1 MSEIKKYLAC
11 EGRVN
16 IICAETTDLVEEARK
31 IHDLSPVATAAL
43 GRVLTMGAIMSTRIK
58 GEDSITLQIKGNGP
72 IGNVTCVLDGKQ
84 NVKGYVGDPLVDL
97 PIRED
102 GKLDV
107 GGAVG
112 KEGFLYVIRDM
123 GLKEPYI
130 GVTPL
135 VSGEI
140 AEDFTK
146 YFAESEQTPS
156 AIALGVLVDK
166 EGVKKAGGYLLT
178 LMPDATEE
186 DIKQIEEALKN
197 AEPVT
202 TMLDKNMSLQ
212 QIAETMTN
220 DDNLMVMVGELIP
233 KYSCNCSKEK
243 FVNNLQKLGKKDIDH
258 LFEEQ
263 ATIETVCQFCNKKYE
278 FRREDIENN

>member
-16 IICAETTDLVEEARK
+16 IICAETTELVEEARK
-31 IHDLSPVATAAL
+31 THDLSPVATAAL
-43 GRVLTMGAIMSTRIK
+43 GRVLTMGAIMSSRIK
-58 GEDSITLQIKGNGP
+58 GDDSITLQIKGNGP
-72 IGNVTCVLDGKQ
+72 IGNITCVLDGKQ
-84 NVKGYVGDPLVDL
+84 NIKGYVGDPLVDL

-107 GGAVG
+107 GKAVG

-123 GLKEPYI
+123 GLKEPYV

-166 EGVKKAGGYLLT
+166 DGVKKAGGYFLT
-178 LMPDATEE
+178 LMPDATED
-186 DIKQIEEALKN
+186 DIKKVEEALKN
-197 AEPVT
+197 IDPVT
-202 TMLDKNMSLQ
+202 TMLYKKMSLQ
-212 QIAETMTN
+212 QIAESVTN
-220 DDNLMVMVGELIP
+220 DDNLMVMVGDITP
-233 KYSCNCSKEK
+233 KYNCGCSKEK
-243 FVNNLQKLGKKDIDH
+243 FVENLKKLGKDDINH

-263 ATIETVCQFCNKKYE
+263 ETIETVCQFCNKKYT
-278 FRREDIENN
+278 FKREDIED

>member
-1 MSEIKKYLAC
+1 MSEIKKYLALD
-11 EGRVN
+11 GRVN

-31 IHDLSPVATAAL
+31 KHDLSPVATATL

-58 GEDSITLQIKGNGP
+58 GEDSVTIQIKGNGP
-72 IGNVTCVLDGKQ
+72 IGNVTCVFDGKQ
-84 NVKGYVGDPLVDL
+84 NIKGYVGDPLIDL
-97 PIRED
+97 PIRND

-130 GVTPL
+130 GITPL

-146 YFAESEQTPS
+146 YFAESEQTPC

-166 EGVKKAGGYLLT
+166 NGVRKAGGYLLT

-186 DIKQIEEALKN
+186 DIKQIEQALKN
-197 AEPVT
+197 IKPITE
-202 TMLDKNMSLQ
+202 MLDNNLSLQ
-212 QIAETMTN
+212 QIAEHVTN
-220 DDNLMVMVGELIP
+220 DDNLMVMVGEIQP
-233 KYSCNCSKEK
+233 KYYCDCSKER
-243 FVNNLQKLGKKDIDH
+243 FINNLQKLSEEDINN
-258 LFEEQ
+258 LFENQE
-263 ATIETVCQFCNKKYE
+263 TIETVCQFCNKKYE
-278 FRREDIENN
+278 FRKEDIQK

>member
-16 IICAETTDLVEEARK
+16 IICAETTELVEEARK

-43 GRVLTMGAIMSTRIK
+43 GRVLTMGAIMSSRIK
-58 GEDSITLQIKGNGP
+58 GDDSITLQIKGNGP
-72 IGNVTCVLDGKQ
+72 IGNIICVLDGKQ
-84 NVKGYVGDPLVDL
+84 NIKGYVGDPLVDL

-107 GGAVG
+107 GKAVG

-123 GLKEPYI
+123 GLKEPYV

-166 EGVKKAGGYLLT
+166 DGVKKAGGYFLT
-178 LMPDATEE
+178 LMPDATED
-186 DIKQIEEALKN
+186 DIKKVEEALKN
-197 AEPVT
+197 IDPVT
-202 TMLDKNMSLQ
+202 TMLYKKMSLQ
-212 QIAETMTN
+212 QIAESVTN
-220 DDNLMVMVGELIP
+220 DDNLMVMVGDITP
-233 KYSCNCSKEK
+233 KYNCGCSKEK
-243 FVNNLQKLGKKDIDH
+243 FVENLKKLGKDDINH

-263 ATIETVCQFCNKKYE
+263 ETIETVCQFCNKKYT
-278 FRREDIENN
+278 FKREDIED

>member
-1 MSEIKKYLAC
+1 MSEIKKYLAFD
-11 EGRVN
+11 GRVN

-31 IHDLSPVATAAL
+31 IHDLSPVATATL

-58 GEDSITLQIKGNGP
+58 GEDSVTIQIKGNGP
-72 IGNVTCVLDGKQ
+72 IGNVTCVFDGEQ
-84 NVKGYVGDPLVDL
+84 NLKGYVGNPTLDL
-97 PIRED
+97 PLKQN

-107 GGAVG
+107 GMAVG

-123 GLKEPYI
+123 GLTEPYI

-166 EGVKKAGGYLLT
+166 DGVKKAGGYFLT
-178 LMPDATEE
+178 LMPDATED
-186 DIKQIEEALKN
+186 DIKKIEEALKTID
-197 AEPVT
+197 PVT
-202 TMLDKNMSLQ
+202 TMLDNNMSLQ
-212 QIAETMTN
+212 QIAEKLTN
-220 DDNLMVMVGELIP
+220 DDNLMVMVGNIEP
-233 KYSCNCSKEK
+233 KYNCNCSKEK
-243 FVNNLQKLGKKDIDH
+243 FVNNLKKLGEDDINH

-263 ATIETVCQFCNKKYE
+263 DTIESVCQFCNKKYQ
-278 FRREDIENN
+278 FKKEDIKK

>member
-278 FRREDIENN
+278 FRREDIQK

>member
-16 IICAETTDLVEEARK
+16 IICAETTDLVEKARK

-233 KYSCNCSKEK
+233 QYSCNCSKEK
-243 FVNNLQKLGKKDIDH
+243 FVKNLQKLGKDDIDH

-263 ATIETVCQFCNKKYE
+263 EKIETVCQFCNKKYE

>member
-1 MSEIKKYLAC
+1 MSEIKKYLALD
-11 EGRVN
+11 GRVN

-31 IHDLSPVATAAL
+31 VHDLSPVATAAL

-58 GEDSITLQIKGNGP
+58 GEDSVTLQIKGNGP
-72 IGNVTCVLDGKQ
+72 IGNITCVFDGNQ
-84 NVKGYVGDPLVDL
+84 NLKGYVGNPRLDL
-97 PIRED
+97 PLKQN

-107 GGAVG
+107 GMAVG
-112 KEGFLYVIRDM
+112 NEGFLYVIRDM

-156 AIALGVLVDK
+156 AVALGVLVDK
-166 EGVKKAGGYLLT
+166 DGVKKAGGYFLT
-178 LMPDATEE
+178 LMPDATED
-186 DIKQIEEALKN
+186 DIKKVEDALKN
-197 AEPVT
+197 IEPVT
-202 TMLDKNMSLQ
+202 TMLDKNMSLL
-212 QIAETMTN
+212 QIAEKLVN
-220 DDNLMVMVGELIP
+220 DDNLMVMVGEIKP
-233 KYSCNCSKEK
+233 KYHCDCSKER
-243 FVNNLQKLGKKDIDH
+243 FVKNLQKLGEDDINH

-263 ATIETVCQFCNKKYE
+263 DTIETVCQFCNKKYQ
-278 FRREDIENN
+278 FKKEDLK

>member
-1 MSEIKKYLAC
+1 MSEIKKYLALD
-11 EGRVN
+11 GRVN

-31 IHDLSPVATAAL
+31 IHDLSPVATASL

-58 GEDSITLQIKGNGP
+58 GEDNVTLQIKGKGP
-72 IGNVTCVLDGKQ
+72 IGNITTVFDGK
-84 NVKGYVGDPLVDL
+84 NNIKGYVGNPHVDL
-97 PIRED
+97 PLRED
-102 GKLDV
+102 GKINV

-112 KEGFLYVIRDM
+112 NEGFLYVIRDM

-146 YFAESEQTPS
+146 YFVESEQTPS
-156 AIALGVLVDK
+156 ALALGVLVDK
-166 EGVKKAGGYLLT
+166 NGVKKAGGYLLT

-186 DIKQIEEALKN
+186 DIKHIEDALKN
-197 AEPVT
+197 VEPVT

-212 QIAETMTN
+212 QMAEKLTN
-220 DDNLMVMVGELIP
+220 DDNLMVMVGEIQP
-233 KYSCNCSKEK
+233 KYNCDCSKERFIK
-243 FVNNLQKLGKKDIDH
+243 NLQKLGKDDIDH

-263 ATIETVCQFCNKKYE
+263 ETIETVCQFCNKKYE
-278 FRREDIENN
+278 FRREDIQK

>member
-1 MSEIKKYLAC
+1 MSEIKKYLALD
-11 EGRVN
+11 GRVN

-31 IHDLSPVATAAL
+31 VHDLSPVATAAL

-58 GEDSITLQIKGNGP
+58 GEDSVTLQIKGNGP
-72 IGNVTCVLDGKQ
+72 IGNITCVFDGNQ
-84 NVKGYVGDPLVDL
+84 NLKGYVGNPRLDL
-97 PIRED
+97 PLKQN

-107 GGAVG
+107 GMAVG
-112 KEGFLYVIRDM
+112 NEGFLYVIRDM

-156 AIALGVLVDK
+156 AVALGVLVDK
-166 EGVKKAGGYLLT
+166 DGVKKAGGYFLT
-178 LMPDATEE
+178 LMPDATED
-186 DIKQIEEALKN
+186 DIKRVEDALKTI
-197 AEPVT
+197 EPVT

-212 QIAETMTN
+212 QIAEKLVN
-220 DDNLMVMVGELIP
+220 DDNLMVMVGEIKP
-233 KYSCNCSKEK
+233 KYHCDCSKDR
-243 FVNNLQKLGKKDIDH
+243 FVNNLKKLGEDDINH

-263 ATIETVCQFCNKKYE
+263 DTIETVCQFCNKKYQ
-278 FRREDIENN
+278 FKKEDLK

>member
-43 GRVLTMGAIMSTRIK
+43 GRVLTMGAIMSSRIK
-58 GEDSITLQIKGNGP
+58 GDDSITLQIKGNGP
-72 IGNVTCVLDGKQ
+72 IGNITCVLDGKQ
-84 NVKGYVGDPLVDL
+84 NIKGYVGEPLVDL

-107 GGAVG
+107 GKAVG

-166 EGVKKAGGYLLT
+166 DGVKKAGGYFLT

-186 DIKQIEEALKN
+186 DIKKVEEALKN
-197 AEPVT
+197 IEPVT
-202 TMLDKNMSLQ
+202 TMLSKNMTLQ
-212 QIAETMTN
+212 QIAESVTN
-220 DDNLMVMVGELIP
+220 DDNLMVMVGDIIP
-233 KYSCNCSKEK
+233 KYNCGCSKKK
-243 FVNNLQKLGKKDIDH
+243 FIENLKKLGKEDIEN

-263 ATIETVCQFCNKKYE
+263 EEIETVCQFCNKKYK
-278 FRREDIENN
+278 FTRKDIEG

>member
-11 EGRVN
+11 DGRIN

-31 IHDLSPVATAAL
+31 VHNLSPVSTAAL

-58 GEDSITLQIKGNGP
+58 GEDSVTIQIKGNGP
-72 IGNVTCVLDGKQ
+72 IGNITCVFDGNQ
-84 NVKGYVGDPLVDL
+84 NIKGYVGNPNLDL
-97 PIRED
+97 PLKQN

-107 GGAVG
+107 GMAVG
-112 KEGFLYVIRDM
+112 KNGFLYVIRDM

-140 AEDFTK
+140 AEDFTQ

-156 AIALGVLVDK
+156 AVALGVLVDK
-166 EGVKKAGGYLLT
+166 DGVKKAGGYFLT

-186 DIKQIEEALKN
+186 DIKQVEKALEN
-197 AEPVT
+197 IEPVT
-202 TMLDKNMSLQ
+202 TMLDKNMTLQ
-212 QIAETMTN
+212 QIAEKLVN
-220 DDNLMVMVGELIP
+220 DDNLMVMVGEIKP
-233 KYSCNCSKEK
+233 KYNCNCSKERFIK
-243 FVNNLQKLGKKDIDH
+243 NLQKLGKDDINH
-258 LFEEQ
+258 LFEDQE
-263 ATIETVCQFCNKKYE
+263 TIETVCQFCNKKYE
-278 FRREDIENN
+278 FKMEDIIN

>member
-16 IICAETTDLVEEARK
+16 IICADTTDLVEEARRV
-31 IHDLSPVATAAL
+31 HDLSPVATAAL

-58 GEDSITLQIKGNGP
+58 GEDAITIQIKGNGP
-72 IGNVTCVLDGKQ
+72 IGNVVCVFDGNQ
-84 NVKGYVGDPLVDL
+84 NIKGYVGDPLVDL
-97 PIRED
+97 PLRED

-112 KEGFLYVIRDM
+112 KEGYLYVIRDM

-130 GVTPL
+130 GITPL

-156 AIALGVLVDK
+156 AVALGVLVDK

-186 DIKQIEEALKN
+186 DIQQIEEALKTL
-197 AEPVT
+197 EPVT

-212 QIAETMTN
+212 QIAEKATN
-220 DDNLMVMVGELIP
+220 DDNLMVMVGEIIP
-233 KYSCNCSKEK
+233 KYHCDCSKERFIK
-243 FVNNLQKLGKKDIDH
+243 NLQKLGKEDIDH

-263 ATIETVCQFCNKKYE
+263 DTIETVCQFCNKKYE
-278 FRREDIENN
+278 FKREDLN

>member
-31 IHDLSPVATAAL
+31 VHDLSPLATAAL

-58 GEDSITLQIKGNGP
+58 GEDSVTLQIKGNGP
-72 IGNVTCVLDGKQ
+72 IGNVVCVFDGKQ
-84 NVKGYVGDPLVDL
+84 NLKGYVGEPLVDL
-97 PIRED
+97 PLRED
-102 GKLDV
+102 GKLNV
-107 GGAVG
+107 GGAIG

-130 GVTPL
+130 GISPL

-156 AIALGVLVDK
+156 AVSLGVLVDK
-166 EGVKKAGGYLLT
+166 NGVQKAGGYFLT
-178 LMPDATEE
+178 LMPDATEN
-186 DIKQIEEALKN
+186 DIKQIEDALKTV
-197 AEPVT
+197 EPIT
-202 TMLDKNMSLQ
+202 TMLSKDMSLQ
-212 QIAETMTN
+212 QIAETVTN
-220 DDNLMVMVGELIP
+220 DDNLMVMVGEIKP
-233 KYSCNCSKEK
+233 KYNCDCSKER
-243 FVNNLQKLGKKDIDH
+243 FINNLQKLSKDDIDH

-263 ATIETVCQFCNKKYE
+263 DTIETTCQFCNKKYQ
-278 FRREDIENN
+278 FKKEDI

>member
-16 IICAETTDLVEEARK
+16 IICAETTDLVEKARK

>member
-1 MSEIKKYLAC
+1 MSEIKKYLAFD
-11 EGRVN
+11 GRVN
-16 IICAETTDLVEEARK
+16 IICAETTDLVEDARK
-31 IHDLSPVATAAL
+31 IHDLSPVATATL

-58 GEDSITLQIKGNGP
+58 GEDSVTIQIKGNGP
-72 IGNVTCVLDGKQ
+72 IGNVTCVFDGEQ
-84 NVKGYVGDPLVDL
+84 NLKGYVGNPTLDL
-97 PIRED
+97 PLKQN

-107 GGAVG
+107 GMAVG

-166 EGVKKAGGYLLT
+166 DGVKKAGGYFLT
-178 LMPDATEE
+178 LMPDATED
-186 DIKQIEEALKN
+186 DIKKIEEALKTID
-197 AEPVT
+197 PVT
-202 TMLDKNMSLQ
+202 TMLDNNMSLQ
-212 QIAETMTN
+212 QIAEKLTN
-220 DDNLMVMVGELIP
+220 DDNLMVMVGNIEP
-233 KYSCNCSKEK
+233 KYNCNCSKEK
-243 FVNNLQKLGKKDIDH
+243 FVNNLKKLGEDDINH

-263 ATIETVCQFCNKKYE
+263 DTIESVCQFCNKKYQ
-278 FRREDIENN
+278 FKKEDIKK

>member
-16 IICAETTDLVEEARK
+16 IICADTTDLVEEARRV
-31 IHDLSPVATAAL
+31 HDLSPVATAAL

-58 GEDSITLQIKGNGP
+58 GEDAITLQIKGNGP
-72 IGNVTCVLDGKQ
+72 IGNVVCVFDGNQ
-84 NVKGYVGDPLVDL
+84 NIKGYVGDPLVDL
-97 PIRED
+97 PLRED

-112 KEGFLYVIRDM
+112 KEGYLYVIRDM

-130 GVTPL
+130 GITPL

-156 AIALGVLVDK
+156 AVALGVLVDK
-166 EGVKKAGGYLLT
+166 DGVKKAGGYLLT

-186 DIKQIEEALKN
+186 DIQQIEEALKTL
-197 AEPVT
+197 EPVT

-212 QIAETMTN
+212 QISEKATN
-220 DDNLMVMVGELIP
+220 DDNLMVMVGEIIP
-233 KYSCNCSKEK
+233 KYYCDCSKER
-243 FVNNLQKLGKKDIDH
+243 FVKNLQKLGKEDIDH

-263 ATIETVCQFCNKKYE
+263 DTIETVCQFCNKKYE
-278 FRREDIENN
+278 FKREDLN

>member
-1 MSEIKKYLAC
+1 MSEIKKYLALD
-11 EGRVN
+11 GRVN

-31 IHDLSPVATAAL
+31 VHDLSPVATAAL

-58 GEDSITLQIKGNGP
+58 GEDSVTLQIKGNGP
-72 IGNVTCVLDGKQ
+72 IGNITCVFDGNQ
-84 NVKGYVGDPLVDL
+84 NLKGYVGNPRLDL
-97 PIRED
+97 PLKQN

-107 GGAVG
+107 GMAVG
-112 KEGFLYVIRDM
+112 NEGFLYVIRDM

-156 AIALGVLVDK
+156 AVALGVLVDK
-166 EGVKKAGGYLLT
+166 DGVKKAGGYFLT
-178 LMPDATEE
+178 LMPDATED
-186 DIKQIEEALKN
+186 DIKRVEDALKTI
-197 AEPVT
+197 EPVT

-212 QIAETMTN
+212 QIAEKLVN
-220 DDNLMVMVGELIP
+220 DDNLMVMVGEIKP
-233 KYSCNCSKEK
+233 KYHCDCSKDR
-243 FVNNLQKLGKKDIDH
+243 FVNNLKKLGKDDINH

-263 ATIETVCQFCNKKYE
+263 DTIETVCQFCNKKYQ
-278 FRREDIENN
+278 FKKEDLK

>member
-1 MSEIKKYLAC
+1 MSEIKKYLALD
-11 EGRVN
+11 GRVS
-16 IICAETTDLVEEARK
+16 IICAETTDLVEKARK
-31 IHDLSPVATAAL
+31 IHDLSPVATATL
-43 GRVLTMGAIMSTRIK
+43 GRVLTMGAIMSSRIK
-58 GEDSITLQIKGNGP
+58 GEDTITIQIKGNGP
-72 IGNVTCVLDGKQ
+72 IGNITCVFDGNQ
-84 NVKGYVGDPLVDL
+84 NIKGYVGEPLIDL
-97 PIRED
+97 PLRND

-156 AIALGVLVDK
+156 AVALGVLVDK
-166 EGVKKAGGYLLT
+166 NGVKKAGGYLLS

-186 DIKQIEEALKN
+186 DIKHIEEALKN
-197 AEPVT
+197 TEPVT
-202 TMLDKNMSLQ
+202 KMLDKNMTLQ
-212 QIAETMTN
+212 QIAENISN
-220 DDNLMVMVGELIP
+220 DDNLMVMVGEIKP
-233 KYSCNCSKEK
+233 KYHCDCSKERFIK
-243 FVNNLQKLGKKDIDH
+243 NIQKLGKEDIDH
-258 LFEEQ
+258 LFENQ
-263 ATIETVCQFCNKKYE
+263 DTIETVCQFCNKKYE
-278 FRREDIENN
+278 FKKDEIIK

>member
-31 IHDLSPVATAAL
+31 VHDLSPLATAAL

-58 GEDSITLQIKGNGP
+58 GEDSVTLQIKGNGP
-72 IGNVTCVLDGKQ
+72 IGNVVCVFDGKQ
-84 NVKGYVGDPLVDL
+84 NLKGYVGEPLVDL
-97 PIRED
+97 PLRED
-102 GKLDV
+102 GKLNV
-107 GGAVG
+107 GGAIG

-130 GVTPL
+130 GISPL

-156 AIALGVLVDK
+156 AVSLGVLVDK
-166 EGVKKAGGYLLT
+166 NGVQKAGGYFLT
-178 LMPDATEE
+178 LMPDATEN
-186 DIKQIEEALKN
+186 DIKQIEDALKTV
-197 AEPVT
+197 EPIT
-202 TMLDKNMSLQ
+202 TMLSKDMSLQ
-212 QIAETMTN
+212 QIAETVTN
-220 DDNLMVMVGELIP
+220 DDNLMVMVGEIKP
-233 KYSCNCSKEK
+233 KYNCNCSKEK
-243 FVNNLQKLGKKDIDH
+243 FINNLQKLCKDDIDH

-263 ATIETVCQFCNKKYE
+263 DTIETTCQFCNKKYQ
-278 FRREDIENN
+278 FKKEDILK